1 MAIGCNA
8 ILGLDTVLAL
18 DNLGILSK
26 DGRSYSFDERGNGY
40 ARGEGVG
47 ALIVRPLSDAIK
59 NGDNI
64 RALIRSTGS
73 NQDGKTPGITQPSM
87 ERQEDLYR
95 DTYERAGLSLD
106 VTRYVE
112 GHGTGTIDQSFISRQ
127 WLENGWLLLIILT
140 EQGTAVGDPIE
151 ARAIG
156 NIFRSSRSSDDP
168 VYLYVLLF

>member
-8 ILGLDTVLAL
+8 ILGLDTVMAL

-26 DGRSYSFDERGNGY
+26 DGRSYSFDQRGNGY
-40 ARGEGVG
+40 SRGEGVG
-47 ALIVRPLSDAIK
+47 ALVVRPLREAIK
-59 NGDNI
+59 NGDSI

-112 GHGTGTIDQSFISRQ
+112 DHGTGT
-127 WLENGWLLLIILT
+127 ENK
-140 EQGTAVGDPIE
+140 
-151 ARAIG
+151 
-156 NIFRSSRSSDDP
+156 
-168 VYLYVLLF
+168 

>member
-1 MAIGCNA
+1 MMSFPLLTWQQGMAIGCNA

-47 ALIVRPLSDAIK
+47 ALIVRPLRDAIE

-112 GHGTGTIDQSFISRQ
+112 GHGTGMID
-127 WLENGWLLLIILT
+127 
-140 EQGTAVGDPIE
+140 
-151 ARAIG
+151 
-156 NIFRSSRSSDDP
+156 
-168 VYLYVLLF
+168 